1 MRIYLGVDLV
11 DCIFLSNLL
20 DVCCFH
26 KIILRKVDAMEK
38 MFGLLA
44 LAVVLV
50 FALSS
55 CGVFSKKEQPQP
67 TKTILTFL
75 GAPGS
80 GKGTVAEQCVRDL
93 GYATMSTGNLL
104 REAVARGDELGKKAE
119 SFMKEGKLVPD
130 ELVMSLVEDWLTRNM
145 PKITTLVL
153 DGYPR
158 TEAQAKLFIDLLK
171 NKFSD
176 VTLRV
181 VNIAISD
188 NAIVARLAD
197 RLVCSNKPCQS
208 VYSPKMLKDPT
219 KLVCEKCGSPL
230 IRREDDNET
239 VVRNRL
245 KVYADNVDPII
256 KVYKDSGV
264 RFDELNVENKTV
276 EEVFAEFKKL
286 V

>member
-1 MRIYLGVDLV
+1 
-11 DCIFLSNLL
+11 
-20 DVCCFH
+20 
-26 KIILRKVDAMEK
+26 MEK
-38 MFGLLA
+38 LFGLLV
-44 LAVVLV
+44 LAIVAMV
-50 FALSS
+50 ALSA

-80 GKGTVAEQCVRDL
+80 GKGTVAEQCVKDL

-130 ELVMSLVEDWLTRNM
+130 ELVMSLVEAWLTKNM
-145 PKITTLVL
+145 PNISTLVL

-158 TEAQAKLFIDLLK
+158 TAAQATLFIDLLK
-171 NKFSD
+171 NKFPE
-176 VTLRV
+176 VALRV

-188 NAIVARLAD
+188 DAIVARLAD
-197 RLVCSNKPCQS
+197 RLVCSSKSCQA
-208 VYSPKMLKDPT
+208 VYSRKLLKDQNN
-219 KLVCEKCGSPL
+219 LVCEKCGSPL

-256 KVYKDSGV
+256 KVYKESGV
-264 RFDELNVENKTV
+264 RFDELNVEGKTI
-276 EEVFAEFKKL
+276 EAVFAEFKKL

>member
-1 MRIYLGVDLV
+1 
-11 DCIFLSNLL
+11 
-20 DVCCFH
+20 
-26 KIILRKVDAMEK
+26 MEK
-38 MFGLLA
+38 MFGLML
-44 LAVVLV
+44 LAVVV
-50 FALSS
+50 MITLSA
-55 CGVFSKKEQPQP
+55 CGVFSKKEQPQT

-80 GKGTVAEQCVRDL
+80 GKGTVAEQCVKDL

-130 ELVMSLVEDWLTRNM
+130 ELVMALVEEWLTKNM
-145 PKITTLVL
+145 PKISTLVL

-158 TEAQAKLFIDLLK
+158 TAAQATLFIDLLK
-171 NKFSD
+171 NKFPE
-176 VTLRV
+176 VALRV

-188 NAIVARLAD
+188 DAIVARLAD
-197 RLVCSNKPCQS
+197 RLVCSSKPCQA
-208 VYSPKMLKDPT
+208 VYSRKLLKDQNN
-219 KLVCEKCGSPL
+219 LVCEKCGNPL

-256 KVYKDSGV
+256 KVYKESGV
-264 RFDELNVENKTV
+264 RFDELNVEGKTV
-276 EEVFAEFKKL
+276 EAVFAEFKKL

>member
-1 MRIYLGVDLV
+1 MV
-11 DCIFLSNLL
+11 
-20 DVCCFH
+20 
-26 KIILRKVDAMEK
+26 K

-44 LAVVLV
+44 VAIIVVVALA
-50 FALSS
+50 S
-55 CGVFSKKEQPQP
+55 CGVFSKKEQSQA

-80 GKGTVAEQCVRDL
+80 GKGTVAEQCVKDF

-104 REAVARGDELGKKAE
+104 REAVARGDELGKKADV
-119 SFMKEGKLVPD
+119 FMKAGSLVPD
-130 ELVMSLVEDWLTRNM
+130 ELVMALVEEWLTRNM
-145 PKITTLVL
+145 PTITTLVL

-158 TEAQAKLFIDLLK
+158 TAAQATLFIDLLK
-171 NKFSD
+171 NKFPE

-188 NAIVARLAD
+188 DAIVARLAD
-197 RLVCSNKPCQS
+197 RLMCSNKPCQS
-208 VYSPKMLKDPT
+208 VYSRKLLKDPT

-230 IRREDDNET
+230 IRREDDNEK
-239 VVRNRL
+239 VARNRL
-245 KVYADNVDPII
+245 KVYADNVGPLIN
-256 KVYKDSGV
+256 VYKDSGV
-264 RFDELNVENKTV
+264 RFDEVNVEGKTV